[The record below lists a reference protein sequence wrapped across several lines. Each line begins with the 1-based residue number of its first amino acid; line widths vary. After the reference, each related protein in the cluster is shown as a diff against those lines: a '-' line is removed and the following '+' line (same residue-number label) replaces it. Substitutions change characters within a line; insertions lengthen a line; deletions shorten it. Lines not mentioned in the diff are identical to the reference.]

1 MAIHPAG
8 VQPPFPGASC
18 VEKDKDGNTCGALES
33 CQWHSSKSEETMGQ
47 PMCNACRS
55 RLVNKTRVR
64 KPDNRWNWR
73 TK

>member
-1 MAIHPAG
+1 
-8 VQPPFPGASC
+8 